1 MTTKVYI
8 SGPMT
13 GRPDKNIDEFNK
25 AEDQLLKA
33 GYEVLNPTS
42 NGLADTAL
50 YEDHMRAD
58 LRMLTMADALAFLPD
73 WEKSR
78 GARLEIEVAHVLN
91 IPTRPVSDYA
101 MGTSA

>member
-1 MTTKVYI
+1 MRVYI

-50 YEDHMRAD
+50 YEDNMRAN
-58 LRMLTMADALAFLPD
+58 LRMLSVADALAFLPD

-78 GARLEIEVAHVLN
+78 GARLEIEVAHAIN
-91 IPTRPVSDYA
+91 IPTRPVADYV
-101 MGTSA
+101 MGTSAWT

>member
-1 MTTKVYI
+1 MTKKVYI

-13 GRPDKNIDEFNK
+13 GRPDHNIDEFNK

-42 NGLADTAL
+42 NGLADTAP

-73 WEKSR
+73 WERSR
-78 GARLEIEVAHVLN
+78 GARLEIEVAHLLN
-91 IPTRPVSDYA
+91 IPVRPVSDYA
-101 MGTSA
+101 MGASA

>member
-1 MTTKVYI
+1 MTKKVYI

-13 GRPDKNIDEFNK
+13 GRPDNNIDEFNK

-42 NGLADTAL
+42 NGLSNSAL

-58 LRMLTMADALAFLPD
+58 LRMLTMADALAFLPG
-73 WEKSR
+73 WERSR
-78 GARLEIEVAHVLN
+78 GARLEIEVARVLN
-91 IPTRPVSDYA
+91 IPVRPVSDYA
-101 MGTSA
+101 MGASA

>member
-1 MTTKVYI
+1 MRVYI

-13 GRPDKNIDEFNK
+13 GRPDNNIDEFNE
-25 AEDQLLKA
+25 AEDLLLKA
-33 GYEVLNPTS
+33 GYWVLNPTS
-42 NGLADTAL
+42 NGLSDSAS

-58 LRMLTMADALAFLPD
+58 LRMLSVADALAFLPG

-91 IPTRPVSDYA
+91 IPTRPVSDYV

>member
-1 MTTKVYI
+1 MRVYI

-13 GRPDKNIDEFNK
+13 GRPDNNIDEFNE
-25 AEDQLLKA
+25 AEDLLLKA
-33 GYEVLNPTS
+33 GYWVLNPTS
-42 NGLADTAL
+42 NGLSDSAS

-58 LRMLTMADALAFLPD
+58 LRMLSVADALAFLPD

-91 IPTRPVSDYA
+91 IPTRPVSDYV
-101 MGTSA
+101 MGRNAWT

>member
-1 MTTKVYI
+1 MTKKVYI

-25 AEDQLLKA
+25 AEDLLLKA

-78 GARLEIEVAHVLN
+78 GARLEIEIAHLLN
-91 IPTRPVSDYA
+91 IPVRPVSDYA

>member
-1 MTTKVYI
+1 MMKKVYI

-13 GRPDKNIDEFNK
+13 GRPAKNIDEFNK

-50 YEDHMRAD
+50 YEDHMRAN
-58 LRMLTMADALAFLPD
+58 LRMLSVADALAFLPD
-73 WEKSR
+73 W
-78 GARLEIEVAHVLN
+78 
-91 IPTRPVSDYA
+91 
-101 MGTSA
+101 

>member
-1 MTTKVYI
+1 MTKIYI

-13 GRPDKNIDEFNK
+13 GRPDNNIDEFNK

-42 NGLADTAL
+42 NGLSNSAL

-58 LRMLTMADALAFLPD
+58 LRMLTMADALAFLSD
-73 WEKSR
+73 WERSR
-78 GARLEIEVAHVLN
+78 GARLEIEVAHALN
-91 IPTRPVSDYA
+91 IPVRPVSDYA

>member
-1 MTTKVYI
+1 MTKKVYI

-25 AEDQLLKA
+25 AEDLLLKA
-33 GYEVLNPTS
+33 WYEVLNPTS
-42 NGLADTAL
+42 NGLSDSAS

-58 LRMLTMADALAFLPD
+58 LRMLSVADALAFLPD

-78 GARLEIEVAHVLN
+78 GARLEVEVAHVFN
-91 IPTRPVSDYA
+91 IPVRPVSDYA

>member
-1 MTTKVYI
+1 MKVYI

-13 GRPDKNIDEFNK
+13 GRPDNNIDEFNK
-25 AEDQLLKA
+25 AEDLLLKA

-42 NGLADTAL
+42 NGLSNSAS

-58 LRMLTMADALAFLPD
+58 LRMLSVADALAFLPD

-78 GARLEIEVAHVLN
+78 GARLEIEVAHALN
-91 IPTRPVSDYA
+91 IPPRPVSDYVI
-101 MGTSA
+101 GRDIKQ